1 MITTFKLEH
10 CIAADGKKQYRFSDR
25 PDDVSPTPE
34 ELYEKRGLP
43 STTGTFFYDHGGGL
57 HTLVNDEPVRI

>member
-1 MITTFKLEH
+1 MTTTFKLEH
-10 CIAADGKKQYRFSDR
+10 RVTPTGEKQYRFSDR
-25 PDDVSPTPE
+25 PAETCSTAE

-43 STTGTFFYDHGGGL
+43 LSAGTFFYDHGDGL